1 MFVADLS
8 LLFWYCWTKADSRP
22 ANEQNITLSLSSVIP
37 EPQPGMMKAWKHD
50 RDRDTQN
57 LGFSDSLSRVAKLQY
72 PERSACLWYTVK
84 QRGLTWARLS
94 HSHGDDLTCP
104 RQSIIITQDFRVR
117 VSSAPQRLPVRFSNF
132 SGKYTVWR
140 KERTMSETESCQVSC
155 AAVRCSVQFL
165 KRVHHL
171 LFPSCVESQ
180 GGTAGL

>member
-1 MFVADLS
+1 MNKTSHFHCL
-8 LLFWYCWTKADSRP
+8 
-22 ANEQNITLSLSSVIP
+22 LSSQNP
-37 EPQPGMMKAWKHD
+37 NQEWWKHENMTETGTHKIWD
-50 RDRDTQN
+50 SVILYLGLQN
-57 LGFSDSLSRVAKLQY
+57 CST
-72 PERSACLWYTVK
+72 RSARLWYTVK